1 VNSASGLAAQLLHQ
15 YGYVGLGASLVLNCM
30 GIPIAAEVTL
40 PLSGALAKTGGLDVT
55 IVVAIAILGQTLGLG
70 LSYAIARHGGTELL
84 ERYGR
89 FVFLNHARLGKLHRM
104 FKAHGLRLVLAG
116 LYLPGTH
123 GYMGYVAGLGE
134 MPFLLFIT
142 LGAIS
147 AAVWAVVFVGIGAL
161 LSNHLDKIGQ
171 ATTQAGVAMGVVLLV
186 AAAIWYSKHHARH
199 GDPKPNRRTR

>member
-1 VNSASGLAAQLLHQ
+1 VSSTDLAAQLLHQ
-15 YGYVGLGASLVLNCM
+15 YGYVGLGLSLIVNCM

-40 PLSGALAKTGGLDVT
+40 PLSGALAKAGGLNLVLVV
-55 IVVAIAILGQTLGLG
+55 IIAVVAQTIGLAA
-70 LSYAIARHGGTELL
+70 SYAIARHGGIELL

-89 FVFLNHARLGKLHRM
+89 FIFLNHARLTKLHRM
-104 FKAHGLRLVLAG
+104 FEAHGLRLVLAG

-134 MPFLLFIT
+134 MRFSLFVV
-142 LGAIS
+142 LGAMS
-147 AAVWAVVFVGIGAL
+147 AAVWAVAFVGVGAL

-171 ATTQAGVAMGVVLLV
+171 ATTEAGAAMAIVLLV

-199 GDPKPNRRTR
+199 ASPKPNRRTR